1 MWSRAVREDLGVAH
15 GGRDGQVSRWMRGM
29 RLRVLKDDFQVVR
42 ASGLNNWE
50 DGAADVSEDWDMPG
64 LR

>member
-1 MWSRAVREDLGVAH
+1 MAH
-15 GGRDGQVSRWMRGM
+15 SGRDGQVSRWMQGM

-50 DGAADVSEDWDMPG
+50 DGAADVPEDWDMPG

>member
-1 MWSRAVREDLGVAH
+1 M
-15 GGRDGQVSRWMRGM
+15 RDGQVSCWMQGM
-29 RLRVLKDDFQVVR
+29 RLRALKDDFQVVR

-50 DGAADVSEDWDMPG
+50 DRAADVPEDWDMPC

>member
-1 MWSRAVREDLGVAH
+1 MWSRVVREDLGVACSM
-15 GGRDGQVSRWMRGM
+15 RDGQVSCWMQGM
-29 RLRVLKDDFQVVR
+29 RLRALKDDFQVVR

-50 DGAADVSEDWDMPG
+50 DRAADVPEDWDMPC